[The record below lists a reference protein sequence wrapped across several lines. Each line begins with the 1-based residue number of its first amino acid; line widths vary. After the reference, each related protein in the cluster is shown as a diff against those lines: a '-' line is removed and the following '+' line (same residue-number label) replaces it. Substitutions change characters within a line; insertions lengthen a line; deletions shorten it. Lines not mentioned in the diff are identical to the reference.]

1 MPRATTVLLALLP
14 VALLACAGGRASGRS
29 VAPGGGTAP
38 CDGQRVLVVDN
49 RTGGPVD
56 VYVATTSNARATVL
70 ATVRPGRQRVPLAE
84 PVTSAYAVQD
94 GVRVSGGRGRR
105 RGNEVLF
112 GHACD

>member
-1 MPRATTVLLALLP
+1 MPRATTLLLALPLA
-14 VALLACAGGRASGRS
+14 ALLACAGGRTSAQSL
-29 VAPGGGTAP
+29 APGGGMAR

-56 VYVATTSNARATVL
+56 VYVASTSNARATVL

-112 GHACD
+112 TYACE